1 MVGMDMDIDDYYAD
15 REGVG
20 RERAFVFNGSTSE
33 EDQKELL
40 KEAKEFP
47 RDRVAEIIRWVVIG
61 VGALLTLLGIIG
73 ALGLLSGKNKHVRSR
88 HNQGRIGGSAVPAS
102 R

>member
-1 MVGMDMDIDDYYAD
+1 MVGMHMDIDDYYAD

-20 RERAFVFNGSTSE
+20 RERAFVFNGSTSD
-33 EDQKELL
+33 EDQQELL

-47 RDRVAEIIRWVVIG
+47 RDRVAEIIRWVIIG

-73 ALGLLSGKNKHVRSR
+73 ALGLFGGKNKHARSR
-88 HNQGRIGGSAVPAS
+88 HSRGRVGGNAVPAS